1 MALLLRNNEIR
12 VIDYNLNELSNR
24 QKLAVKS
31 CIKSETVK
39 IVKVFICLNGAAV
52 SGTTNIPP
60 SLAGFFV
67 MFTNTR
73 VFRYLQLVRNEIQE
87 RHQRVNETSLADFD
101 ESMRRIT
108 ELRNFWYHMIY
119 NLDEERE
126 ISVEQFDAMSFDQI
140 KDIFADMELYTI
152 DNYHEY
158 RGPSWFQWYKVLD
171 QKFKDLVVTLNN
183 ERDSYKQ
190 SWGWYILS
198 FLNPFSYVYNVTA
211 GFQSYASIA
220 KNHERF
226 KNEIV
231 LPKRSMIVTR
241 YEDIKMANQ
250 EFNNLFI
257 LMQRER
263 EALTDPTKCVNQPK
277 NNYNTEVFKK
287 EADRLLAIITTR
299 IGRISLGNETV
310 MN

>member
-1 MALLLRNNEIR
+1 MSI
-12 VIDYNLNELSNR
+12 
-24 QKLAVKS
+24 
-31 CIKSETVK
+31 ETNY
-39 IVKVFICLNGAAV
+39 FNG
-52 SGTTNIPP
+52 
-60 SLAGFFV
+60 
-67 MFTNTR
+67 
-73 VFRYLQLVRNEIQE
+73 
-87 RHQRVNETSLADFD
+87 TSLDRA
-101 ESMRRIT
+101 E
-108 ELRNFWYHMIY
+108 
-119 NLDEERE
+119 
-126 ISVEQFDAMSFDQI
+126 
-140 KDIFADMELYTI
+140 
-152 DNYHEY
+152 
-158 RGPSWFQWYKVLD
+158 
-171 QKFKDLVVTLNN
+171 DLVVPNN

-198 FLNPFSYVYNVTA
+198 FLNPISYVYNVTA

-287 EADRLLAIITTR
+287 ETDRLLAIITTR